1 MSDDPVAR
9 NRRRFLEAAAANSA
23 APAHAPVEGCITIDD
38 CDVVLGLLARQRE
51 ALLAKAAA
59 VDVTMTR
66 LRVRRQQLVT
76 TLRDEA
82 NNRELDDILRSRSR
96 SPAR

>member
-1 MSDDPVAR
+1 MSDSPPVAEDPVER

-59 VDVTMTR
+59 VDATMTR
-66 LRVRRQQLVT
+66 LRVRRQQLADAAHEPPDLAGT
-76 TLRDEA
+76 H
-82 NNRELDDILRSRSR
+82 
-96 SPAR
+96 